1 MTGAGVTVTTS
12 KTDGWTLI
20 TVAGELDIYTAP
32 NLSEAISELVQGG
45 AYHLVIDL
53 TSVEFL
59 DSTGLGVMVAGLKK
73 VRAHD
78 GSLRL
83 VCNQHRLLKTFRIT
97 GLSKVFDIRA
107 TLEAALGSGGQ
118 DAQAAQL
125 LDDDGPGARP
135 R

>member
-1 MTGAGVTVTTS
+1 MTVTTS
-12 KTDGWTLI
+12 KMDGWPLI
-20 TVAGELDIYTAP
+20 TVAGELDVYTAP
-32 NLSEAISELVQGG
+32 NLSEVISELVQEGV
-45 AYHLVIDL
+45 YHLVIDL
-53 TSVEFL
+53 TGVEFL

-83 VCNQHRLLKTFRIT
+83 VCNQDRLLKTFRIT
-97 GLSKVFDIRA
+97 GLSTVFDIGA

-118 DAQAAQL
+118 DAQAAPL
-125 LDDDGPGARP
+125 LHDDGPAARP